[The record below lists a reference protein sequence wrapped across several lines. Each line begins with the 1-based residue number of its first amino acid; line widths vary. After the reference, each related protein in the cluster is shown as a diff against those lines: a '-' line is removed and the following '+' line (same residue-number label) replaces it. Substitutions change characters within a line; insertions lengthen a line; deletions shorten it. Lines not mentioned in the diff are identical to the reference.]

1 MTNDEKHTCPRDQ
14 STLEW
19 HDRRGFGCHQCGQC
33 SGLFIKQ
40 ATFTGVLGQSLGKS
54 QSLSTLPKGDVAC
67 AFCSEPMLRLIHKGV
82 EIDICRFCRAF
93 WLDGGEWE
101 RIAKPGAP
109 AGSKGSAGRRAA
121 LLAGAAAGGVALGA
135 VAAEGGAMERV
146 QQVQQA
152 VQADGGGFLGE
163 IVGSVASEAGDVV
176 IQVVFEFIGEAIGSL
191 F

>member
-1 MTNDEKHTCPRDQ
+1 MTNDATHTCPRDQ

-40 ATFTGVLGQSLGKS
+40 ATFTGVLGQSLGKA

-67 AFCSEPMLRLIHKGV
+67 AFCSETMLRLVHKGV

-101 RIAKPGAP
+101 RIAKPGTE
-109 AGSKGSAGRRAA
+109 AGTGKGSGARRAA

-135 VAAEGGAMERV
+135 VAAEGGAA

-152 VQADGGGFLGE
+152 VQADGGSFLGE
-163 IVGSVASEAGDVV
+163 VVGSVASEAGDVV
-176 IQVVFEFIGEAIGSL
+176 IQVVFEFIGEAISSL